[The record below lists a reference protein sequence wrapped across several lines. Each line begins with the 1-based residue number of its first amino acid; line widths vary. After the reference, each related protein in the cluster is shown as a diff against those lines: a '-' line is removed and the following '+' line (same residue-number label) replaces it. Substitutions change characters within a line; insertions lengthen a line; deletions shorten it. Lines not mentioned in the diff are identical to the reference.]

1 MNILPLGPSAVA
13 LLLLLAFSPATVEAA
28 DQPCGPAT
36 PRHSRSEWLVFPRTD
51 LVTCKQGRTI
61 VEDSAF
67 FGGEFRSDTGHLT
80 TRYQDGGRV
89 SYRVTLDRPGCRASV
104 EGTAVVAGD
113 PLTASDGGTRLTFSD
128 GGVDLKLGKGS
139 CAGVTEEF
147 FFDQDGTRLAE
158 PNDEGSGCD
167 LQVLNGSMDKEKFI
181 RFYYALKRAV
191 ASDDRK
197 AVAGMVHYPFV
208 IAKGKKLVRI
218 KRPADFVAR
227 FSGVVTPCVRR
238 AILAQRIS
246 RLFCRD
252 QGVMFGN
259 GEVWIDDPVFPDGA
273 EDPGPK
279 IITINATA
287 CS

>member
-1 MNILPLGPSAVA
+1 MHSFPLGTSAAA
-13 LLLLLAFSPATVEAA
+13 LLLLLVLSPAPGSGA
-28 DQPCGPAT
+28 DQPCGSAT

-51 LVTCKQGRTI
+51 LVTCPQARTI

-80 TRYQDGGRV
+80 TSYSAGPGGGRV
-89 SYRVTLDRPGCRASV
+89 SYRVTLDRPGCRASAQ
-104 EGTAVVAGD
+104 GTAGVSAD
-113 PLTASDGGTRLTFSD
+113 HLTASDGATRLTFSD

-167 LQVLNGSMDKEKFI
+167 LQVLNASMDKEKFI

-197 AVAGMVHYPFV
+197 AVAGMVRYPFV

-227 FSGVVTPCVRR
+227 FSAMVRCGST
-238 AILAQRIS
+238 ILSFQTA
-246 RLFCRD
+246 
-252 QGVMFGN
+252 
-259 GEVWIDDPVFPDGA
+259 
-273 EDPGPK
+273 PK
-279 IITINATA
+279 IRVRKSSPSTRPTA
-287 CS
+287 KRADAPENKGRKGHQGLQGLAL